1 MVLAGDPESRE
12 RSLGAEERQLVPCPR
27 LDALRQ
33 GVVHDDRD
41 VDVLGLVTRH
51 VLLELL
57 IGVGDDREV
66 LRGNAVTLGAVSVP
80 AERDAPPARLARREH
95 DPARDTRGE
104 VLLEDAAIDDL
115 TDQGSHSLLLKLA
128 YCVTG
133 RLSWSAGLTRDY
145 GPVRALSRR
154 AFSNPRV

>member
-1 MVLAGDPESRE
+1 MGCSPYH
-12 RSLGAEERQLVPCPR
+12 GPR

-66 LRGNAVTLGAVSVP
+66 LRGNAVTLGAVSYRP
-80 AERDAPPARLARREH
+80 NAMPHRPDLRAES
-95 DPARDTRGE
+95 T
-104 VLLEDAAIDDL
+104 I
-115 TDQGSHSLLLKLA
+115 
-128 YCVTG
+128 
-133 RLSWSAGLTRDY
+133 
-145 GPVRALSRR
+145 
-154 AFSNPRV
+154 PRVIRAARFFWKMPR